1 MRAGVARDLLSKG
14 VPDETVKKLLH
25 HTPGFTDARRHY
37 EGDLTN
43 FDIVAMRANLTPK
56 SAEDLDTLDRS
67 YIFTDDKHL
76 KLTDRGKK
84 QILEDLL
91 AMDVKARRAKG
102 EYDKL
107 SARVTA
113 L

>member
-25 HTPGFTDARRHY
+25 HTPGFTDARRYY

-67 YIFTDDKHL
+67 YIFTDDKPL
-76 KLTDRGKK
+76 ELTKEEER
-84 QILEDLL
+84 QILDDLL
-91 AMDVKARRAKG
+91 ATDVKARRAKE
-102 EYDKL
+102 EYDKI
-107 SARVTA
+107 S
-113 L
+113 